1 LQQFKQYHFFSLLLV
16 LLVSGCA
23 TTNSSP
29 IPKQQYQDLT
39 SRFNAYFNAKE
50 KEKAVL
56 QTVEKTHKDNY
67 DEVISVFYYT
77 NPKEFASSS
86 SDLEDI
92 EKRCTRSLQIHTVA
106 NYVDDHFLLI
116 GKANYY
122 KGDYEKALTN
132 FKFVTT
138 EYKEG
143 VDYVKEMK
151 RLKGKTVK
159 PSKKKKPAKK
169 AKFEKVL
176 DAKGNLVL
184 NKVDERP
191 KYSLFEHEPARAE
204 ALLWLAKTYTAQEKY
219 SEALSVIQYARNDDK
234 FYKNLD
240 KELLLTEANVY
251 IQKKEYAQAIAPLEK
266 FLTMTKKKKQRLR
279 PLLALAQIH
288 EKLGNHAQSAGFYKM
303 ALKSNPGYDMEFY
316 AKMQQTRLSR
326 KGKVNLEEVK
336 KILVKMSHD
345 GKYKEYLDQIYYE
358 LGEITLGENNRS
370 VAREWYHKSINNS
383 TTNTV
388 QKSQSFLR
396 LAQMDFEEEIYRASK
411 YNYDSAIIG
420 MSAKDTLY
428 ETTVKRGKVLGR
440 LVENLDAIAE
450 QDSLQRVAKMSDA
463 ERSKFIKKLIA
474 QKEKELE
481 KKEREK
487 SQPIQN
493 NNNIATPN
501 VSSNSAGS
509 DDVEAAWYFYNPLL
523 RGNGYNEFVRK
534 WGKRKFEDNWR
545 RKDKTSSSS
554 SDNIAELDSLK
565 LQQEDKDAV
574 STDESKYLAGLPMT
588 EEKLA
593 QSNDKLVD
601 AYYNAGTIYK
611 DDLNSNRKA
620 NQMFD
625 ELVRKFPKSKL
636 NLETYYQIYLIALKT
651 KNQARAD
658 EYKSKIIT
666 EYPDSKIAKYIQDP
680 EYLNKLKES
689 ENAVANY
696 YQSTYEDYSKGLYVE
711 AIEKCKLADVKFKPN
726 TFKPKFD
733 LLNAMIEAKQNR
745 LDDYVQ
751 SLNKIIT
758 KHNGTPEQ
766 EMAKKLLADLNKSK
780 LPMLDLSKQI
790 VDTTQIDT
798 IAAKTSEP
806 VLSST
811 ADISAMKTTLETN
824 KSKFGEALAKF
835 VNDSIEKTKKE
846 AKPEYKPL
854 SKSERLDSIMK
865 AQKNPKPSTTA
876 PKAET
881 PAPVTKQDTVKSAYK
896 PLSKSERLDSI
907 MKAAKKAPAKPSTSQ
922 SSTPTPKVD
931 TVAKQTVVAK
941 DTVKKA
947 TATKTDSTKNKNSV
961 KPQPKPVVKDTVIAK
976 SNPAVK
982 DTLKK
987 TTSVKTDSVKSKA
1000 VAKPAVKPAAK
1011 TDTVKPKAIATKA
1024 DTAKQKSTQKPT
1036 VVSPK
1041 PDTVKALQ
1049 PIVTANNVVVDS
1061 NDKEPIYGLSDAA
1074 PHQIVIYFKNGD
1086 QFSSAMVAKLETFEQ
1101 SKLAG
1106 IVLTNRSV
1114 ILDSK
1119 NKLILIKSFSN
1130 KTDALS
1136 AAKTLQTGI
1145 AEAIGMPSEEVYVF
1159 AISTLNYTTLISTK
1173 RLGNYLNFYKE
1184 NYK

>member
-23 TTNSSP
+23 TTNQAP
-29 IPKQQYQDLT
+29 FPKQQYQDLT

-56 QTVEKTHKDNY
+56 QTVEKSHKDNY
-67 DEVISVFYYT
+67 DEVVSVFYYT
-77 NPKEFASSS
+77 NPKEFASSAGE
-86 SDLEDI
+86 LEDI
-92 EKRCTRSLQIHTVA
+92 EKRCTRSLQIHTIA

-159 PSKKKKPAKK
+159 ASKKKKPAKK

-184 NKVDERP
+184 NKIDERP
-191 KYSLFEHEPARAE
+191 SYSLFEHEPARAE
-204 ALLWLAKTYTAQEKY
+204 ALLWLAKTYTAQGKY
-219 SEALSVIQYARNDDK
+219 SEAISVIQFAKNDDK

-251 IQKKEYAQAIAPLEK
+251 IQKKEYAQAITPLEK

-303 ALKSNPGYDMEFY
+303 ALKSNPGYDMEFF

-345 GKYKEYLDQIYYE
+345 GKYKEYLDQIFYE

-383 TTNTV
+383 TSNTV

-411 YNYDSAIIG
+411 FNYDSAIIG

-440 LVENLDAIAE
+440 LVDNLDVIAT
-450 QDSLQRVAKMSDA
+450 QDSLQRIAKMSET

-474 QKEKELE
+474 QQEKELE

-487 SQPIQN
+487 NQPIQN
-493 NNNIATPN
+493 NNNLPSPNTPT
-501 VSSNSAGS
+501 SSTGS
-509 DDVEAAWYFYNPLL
+509 DDGEVAWYFYNPLL

-554 SDNIAELDSLK
+554 DNTAEADTAK
-565 LQQEDKDAV
+565 LLEDKDVVA
-574 STDESKYLAGLPMT
+574 TDESKYLVGLPLT
-588 EEKLA
+588 AEQLA
-593 QSNDKLVD
+593 QSNDKLIG
-601 AYYNAGTIYK
+601 AYYNAGAIYK
-611 DDLNSNRKA
+611 DDLNSYRKA

-636 NLETYYQIYLIALKT
+636 NLESYYQIYLIALKT
-651 KNQARAD
+651 KNQPRAE
-658 EYKSKIIT
+658 EYKAKIIA

-680 EYLNKLKES
+680 DYLNKLKES

-696 YQSTYEDYSKGLYVE
+696 YQSTYNDYSKGLYAE
-711 AIEKCKLADVKFKPN
+711 AIEKCKLADVKFTPN

-780 LPMLDLSKQI
+780 LPMLDLSKQVVDTTI
-790 VDTTQIDT
+790 VDTV
-798 IAAKTSEP
+798 AAKTPETP
-806 VLSST
+806 VPSM
-811 ADISAMKTTLETN
+811 ADISAMKTTLEMSKT
-824 KSKFGEALAKF
+824 KFGEALAKF

-846 AKPEYKPL
+846 VKPEYKPL

-865 AQKNPKPSTTA
+865 AQKNPKPAPSAVTA
-876 PKAET
+876 TKTEVPT
-881 PAPVTKQDTVKSAYK
+881 PVGKQDTVKSDYK

-907 MKAAKKAPAKPSTSQ
+907 MKAAKKAPAKPTPQPTSA
-922 SSTPTPKVD
+922 TPKTD
-931 TVAKQTVVAK
+931 TVMKPTAAIK
-941 DTVKKA
+941 DTVKKVPA
-947 TATKTDSTKNKNSV
+947 AKVDSSKNKNTV
-961 KPQPKPVVKDTVIAK
+961 KPLPKPVVKTDTVKAK
-976 SNPAVK
+976 PVQSPK

-987 TTSVKTDSVKSKA
+987 ATTVKADTVKSKS
-1000 VAKPAVKPAAK
+1000 VVKPAAK
-1011 TDTVKPKAIATKA
+1011 PVVKTDTVKQKATP
-1024 DTAKQKSTQKPT
+1024 KPT
-1036 VVSPK
+1036 II
-1041 PDTVKALQ
+1041 DTVKAPQ
-1049 PIVTANNVVVDS
+1049 PIVSTNSVVVDS
-1061 NDKEPIYGLSDAA
+1061 TDKESIFGLSDAA

-1086 QFSSAMVAKLETFEQ
+1086 KYSSAMLAKLETFEQ
-1101 SKLAG
+1101 LKFTGST
-1106 IVLTNRSV
+1106 LTNRSV

-1119 NKLILIKSFSN
+1119 NKLILVKTFVN
-1130 KTDALS
+1130 KTEALA
-1136 AAKTLQTGI
+1136 AAKTLQSGI
-1145 AEAIGMPSEEVYVF
+1145 TEAIGVQSEEVYVF

>member
-1 LQQFKQYHFFSLLLV
+1 MQQFKQYHFFSLLLII
-16 LLVSGCA
+16 LVSGCA
-23 TTNSSP
+23 TTNQAP
-29 IPKQQYQDLT
+29 FPKQQYQDLT

-56 QTVEKTHKDNY
+56 QTVAKAHKDNF
-67 DEVISVFYYT
+67 DEVVSVFYYT
-77 NPKEFASSS
+77 NPKEFASSTG
-86 SDLEDI
+86 DLEDI
-92 EKRCTRSLQIHTVA
+92 EKRCTRSLQIHTIA

-116 GKANYY
+116 GKANYF

-159 PSKKKKPAKK
+159 ASKKKKPAKK

-191 KYSLFEHEPARAE
+191 SYSLFEHEPARAE
-204 ALLWLAKTYTAQEKY
+204 ALLWLAKTYTAQAKY
-219 SEALSVIQYARNDDK
+219 SEAISVIQYAKNDDK

-251 IQKKEYAQAIAPLEK
+251 IQQKEYAQAIAPLEK

-288 EKLGNHAQSAGFYKM
+288 EKLGNHVQSAGYYKM

-316 AKMQQTRLSR
+316 SKMQQTRLSR
-326 KGKVNLEEVK
+326 KGKVNIDEVK

-345 GKYKEYLDQIYYE
+345 GKYKEYLDQIFYE

-411 YNYDSAIIG
+411 FNYDSAITG

-440 LVENLDAIAE
+440 LVDNLDVIAE
-450 QDSLQRVAKMSDA
+450 QDSLQRVAKMSDG

-493 NNNIATPN
+493 NNNLATNN
-501 VSSNSAGS
+501 VPSSSLGS

-523 RGNGYNEFVRK
+523 RGNGYNEFIRK

-554 SDNIAELDSLK
+554 DNTAESDTSK
-565 LQQEDKDAV
+565 QQQDDKDAV
-574 STDESKYLAGLPMT
+574 STDESRYLAGLPLT
-588 EEKLA
+588 EEKIA
-593 QSNDKLVD
+593 QSNDKLID
-601 AYYNAGTIYK
+601 AYYNAGSIYK

-625 ELVRKFPKSKL
+625 ELVRKFPKGKL
-636 NLETYYQIYLIALKT
+636 NLESYYQIYLIALKT

-658 EYKSKIIT
+658 EYKAKIMA
-666 EYPDSKIAKYIQDP
+666 EYPESKIAKYIQDP

-696 YQSTYEDYSKGLYVE
+696 YQSTYEDYSKGRYTE
-711 AIEKCKLADVKFKPN
+711 AIEKCKLADVKFKLN

-758 KHNGTPEQ
+758 KHTGTPEQ
-766 EMAKKLLADLNKSK
+766 EMAKKLLADLNASK

-790 VDTTQIDT
+790 VDTTKVDT
-798 IAAKTSEP
+798 VPVKVVEP
-806 VLSST
+806 VAPST
-811 ADISAMKTTLETN
+811 ADISNMKATLETN
-824 KSKFGEALAKF
+824 MSKFGEALAKF
-835 VNDSIEKTKKE
+835 VNDSIEKTKQEGKSV
-846 AKPEYKPL
+846 YKPL

-865 AQKNPKPSTTA
+865 AQKNPTPSKPTIVKT
-876 PKAET
+876 ET
-881 PAPVTKQDTVKSAYK
+881 PTPVVNRDTVKSTYK
-896 PLSKSERLDSI
+896 PLSKSERLDSL
-907 MKAAKKAPAKPSTSQ
+907 MKAAKKAPTKPSVSP
-922 SSTPTPKVD
+922 SKPSPSKVD
-931 TVAKQTVVAK
+931 TMV
-941 DTVKKA
+941 
-947 TATKTDSTKNKNSV
+947 V
-961 KPQPKPVVKDTVIAK
+961 KPFQAT
-976 SNPAVK
+976 K

-987 TTSVKTDSVKSKA
+987 GAVLKSDSVKTKVIT
-1000 VAKPAVKPAAK
+1000 KPIVK
-1011 TDTVKPKAIATKA
+1011 TDTVKPKAPVVRT
-1024 DTAKQKSTQKPT
+1024 DTAKQKTVVKPT
-1036 VVSPK
+1036 IVSPK
-1041 PDTVKALQ
+1041 SDTVKVIQ
-1049 PIVTANNVVVDS
+1049 QIVSVNLIVVDS
-1061 NDKEPIYGLSDAA
+1061 TDKEPIYGLSDAA

-1106 IVLTNRSV
+1106 ITLTNRSV

-1119 NKLILIKSFSN
+1119 NKLILVKSFSN
-1130 KTDALS
+1130 KTGALS
-1136 AAKTLQTGI
+1136 AARTLQAGI
-1145 AEAIGMPSEEVYVF
+1145 LEAIGVSSEGVYVF
-1159 AISTLNYTTLISTK
+1159 AISTLNYTTLVSSK
-1173 RLGNYLNFYKE
+1173 RLGNYLNFYQE

>member
-1 LQQFKQYHFFSLLLV
+1 MQQFKQYHFFSLLLV

-23 TTNSSP
+23 TTNQAP
-29 IPKQQYQDLT
+29 FPKQQYQDLT

-411 YNYDSAIIG
+411 FNYDSAITG
-420 MSAKDTLY
+420 MSSKDTLY

-440 LVENLDAIAE
+440 LVENLDVIAE

-487 SQPIQN
+487 SQPVLN
-493 NNNIATPN
+493 NNNLPTPN
-501 VSSNSAGS
+501 VSSTSGS
-509 DDVEAAWYFYNPLL
+509 EEVEAAWYFYNPML
-523 RGNGYNEFVRK
+523 RGNGYNEFIRK

-554 SDNIAELDSLK
+554 DNTADADTLK
-565 LQQEDKDAV
+565 QQQEDKDAV
-574 STDESKYLAGLPMT
+574 TTDESKYLAGLPMT
-588 EEKLA
+588 EAKIT
-593 QSNDKLVD
+593 QSNDKLID

-636 NLETYYQIYLIALKT
+636 NLEAYYQIYLIALKT
-651 KNQARAD
+651 KNQARAN
-658 EYKSKIIT
+658 EYKSKIIA

-790 VDTTQIDT
+790 VDTMQIDT
-798 IAAKTSEP
+798 IAAKTPEP
-806 VLSST
+806 ALPST

-846 AKPEYKPL
+846 VKPEYKPL

-865 AQKNPKPSTTA
+865 AQKNPKPAATTT
-876 PKAET
+876 KVET
-881 PAPVTKQDTVKSAYK
+881 PAPVTKQDTVKSTYK

-907 MKAAKKAPAKPSTSQ
+907 MKAAKKAPAKPFTNQ
-922 SSTPTPKVD
+922 SSTPSPKVD
-931 TVAKQTVVAK
+931 TLATKQTVVAK

-947 TATKTDSTKNKNSV
+947 TATKVDTTKNKSTT
-961 KPQPKPVVKDTVIAK
+961 KPQPKPVVKDSVTAK
-976 SNPAVK
+976 SNPVVK

-987 TTSVKTDSVKSKA
+987 VTVAKTDSSKIKV

-1011 TDTVKPKAIATKA
+1011 TDTVKPKAIATKT
-1024 DTAKQKSTQKPT
+1024 DTAKQKSTQKST

-1041 PDTVKALQ
+1041 PDTVKVLQ
-1049 PIVTANNVVVDS
+1049 PIVSANNVVVDS

-1101 SKLAG
+1101 SKFAG
-1106 IVLTNRSV
+1106 VTLTNRSV

-1119 NKLILIKSFSN
+1119 NKLILVKSFGS
-1130 KTDALS
+1130 KTDALA

-1145 AEAIGMPSEEVYVF
+1145 AEAIGVSSEEVYVF

-1173 RLGNYLNFYKE
+1173 RLGNYLNFYME